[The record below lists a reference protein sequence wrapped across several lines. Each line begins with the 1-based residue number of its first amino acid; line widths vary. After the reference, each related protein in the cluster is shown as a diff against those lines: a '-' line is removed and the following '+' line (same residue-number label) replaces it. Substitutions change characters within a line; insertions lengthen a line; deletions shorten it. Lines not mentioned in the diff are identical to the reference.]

1 MKNKK
6 RIIGKLILFIILA
19 SLVVFL
25 FFFFKD
31 KDDTLEPS
39 EPSAEEPNNPNEP
52 EEPVPDQVGTNY
64 LNNVSGEV
72 DEAVQKV
79 VVEFLN
85 VYYNSI
91 KNLEENDPPC
101 PAFSDQNA
109 LKAFLLEIGYQQSM
123 P

>member
-39 EPSAEEPNNPNEP
+39 EPSAEEPNNPSEP
-52 EEPVPDQVGTNY
+52 EEPVPDPVGTNY

-72 DEAVQKV
+72 DETVQKV

-91 KNLEENDPPC
+91 KNLEENDMTYLFLDPN
-101 PAFSDQNA
+101 SESA
-109 LKAFLLEIGYQQSM
+109 LINQTALSLTLFK
-123 P
+123 

>member
-39 EPSAEEPNNPNEP
+39 EPSAEEPNNPSEP
-52 EEPVPDQVGTNY
+52 EEPVLDPVGTNY
-64 LNNVSGEV
+64 LNNVSCEV

-85 VYYNSI
+85 VYYN
-91 KNLEENDPPC
+91 
-101 PAFSDQNA
+101 
-109 LKAFLLEIGYQQSM
+109 
-123 P
+123 